1 MVTGSMPG
9 VLSGKYSNLPVFYEN
24 YIRTY
29 IERDVRRLLGNVDA
43 LQYAYF
49 MRAVAARCAQMLNVA
64 AIAEDVGIR
73 QEKAKTWLS
82 ALERSGII
90 FYLHPYSNNQ
100 LKRTVKAPKLY
111 CHDCGLMAHLTR
123 WTSPETME
131 AGAMAGTFMENF
143 VVSEIY
149 KSYLNTG
156 VEPPLYYYRD
166 RNAKEID
173 IVIELLGGIE
183 PATSF
188 MLKAMENNKHVVTA
202 NKAAIAAN
210 YHKLMDTARDNGVAF
225 RFEASV
231 GGGIPLL
238 RPLTQSLAGEKI
250 EEISGILNGTTNY
263 ILTKMAREGQTFEEA
278 LKKAQELGYAERNP
292 EADVE
297 GYDTCRKIT
306 ILTSLATGKEVN
318 YEDVPTEGITKITD
332 TDFKYAAKLGT
343 SIKLFGTSRMEGN
356 KASVYVCPMMI
367 GPDHPLFAVNDVYN
381 AVMVR
386 GNTLGTVMFYGSGA
400 GKLPT
405 ASAVVSDIVEIAGH
419 MEDNIP
425 TGWTDEKQPVAPM
438 GEVTFSYFL
447 RLAGKSADKL
457 ADVRAAFG
465 EAETIELPE
474 MDEFAVVTGEMTE
487 ARFRKL
493 AAAFEEDIR
502 QTIRYTK

>member
-1 MVTGSMPG
+1 MIQIAVLGYGTVGSGVVEVINTNHDSINKRAENEINIKYVLDLRDFPG
-9 VLSGKYSNLPVFYEN
+9 DPVEKVLVHDYEVIAN
-24 YIRTY
+24 DP
-29 IERDVRRLLGNVDA
+29 EVD
-43 LQYAYF
+43 
-49 MRAVAARCAQMLNVA
+49 
-64 AIAEDVGIR
+64 I
-73 QEKAKTWLS
+73 
-82 ALERSGII
+82 
-90 FYLHPYSNNQ
+90 
-100 LKRTVKAPKLY
+100 
-111 CHDCGLMAHLTR
+111 
-123 WTSPETME
+123 
-131 AGAMAGTFMENF
+131 
-143 VVSEIY
+143 VVEVMG
-149 KSYLNTG
+149 G
-156 VEPPLYYYRD
+156 VEPAYTFTKRALEAGKSVCTSNKELVARHGTELLAI
-166 RNAKEID
+166 AKEH
-173 IVIELLGGIE
+173 G
-183 PATSF
+183 
-188 MLKAMENNKHVVTA
+188 
-202 NKAAIAAN
+202 AN
-210 YHKLMDTARDNGVAF
+210 YL
-225 RFEASV
+225 FEASC
-231 GGGIPLL
+231 GGGIPII
-238 RPLTQSLAGEKI
+238 RPLNSSLTAD
-250 EEISGILNGTTNY
+250 EIDEVTGILNGTTNY
-263 ILTKMAREGQTFEEA
+263 ILSKMASDGSDFADVLKEA
-278 LKKAQELGYAERNP
+278 QRLGYAERNP

-474 MDEFAVVTGEMTE
+474 MDEFAVITGEMTE